1 MLSFFNSN
9 GFSFSSTHCLRQS
22 VGEVTSPFSE
32 AMETFIYRRMLLHD
46 LLTIGI
52 SGSFLM
58 LSVACRVLC
67 LITILGEMQVEE
79 PTKVIILK

>member
-9 GFSFSSTHCLRQS
+9 GFSFPSTRCLRQS

-32 AMETFIYRRMLLHD
+32 ATLIYRRMLLHD